1 MILCCGRHGK
11 NGKYNNTRSPPGPD
25 LKLAA
30 LRACL
35 TSFFATFGALRPF
48 EEDQNEYNLQF
59 VQIHAFYFVKYIF
72 QYLIIFLKRVH
83 HDHLDQIVIA
93 IGSIRICPNL
103 RRLLIPQIRQLQF
116 KCRQI
121 QL

>member
-1 MILCCGRHGK
+1 ML
-11 NGKYNNTRSPPGPD
+11 D
-25 LKLAA
+25 FVLLAF
-30 LRACL
+30 R
-35 TSFFATFGALRPF
+35 ALRPF
-48 EEDQNEYNLQF
+48 EEDQNDYSLQF
-59 VQIHAFYFVKYIF
+59 EQTTFHHFVKYIF
-72 QYLIIFLKRVH
+72 QYLMIFLKRVH